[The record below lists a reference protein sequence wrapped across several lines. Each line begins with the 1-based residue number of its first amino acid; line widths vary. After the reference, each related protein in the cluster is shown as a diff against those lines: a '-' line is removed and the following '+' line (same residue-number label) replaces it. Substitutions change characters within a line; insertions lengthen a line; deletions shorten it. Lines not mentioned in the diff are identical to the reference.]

1 MVFLHERIPNM
12 RSASISD
19 SNGDQLDLSQLFQ
32 SAGNLVESFGNI
44 GLSFRTLP
52 YEEVFTR
59 TLRQWNQTLSMQ
71 SEQGREQLI
80 SLRLPLG
87 ARQSS
92 QPQTR
97 RERQRRE
104 IAGFLFHRGSDP
116 CNHFVGEFLS
126 TCIHEP
132 HVARSNNGV
141 QQNCGACSGQRRG

>member
-1 MVFLHERIPNM
+1 M

-71 SEQGREQLI
+71 SEQGRATTHILEATI
-80 SLRLPLG
+80 GRTPVE
-87 ARQSS
+87 
-92 QPQTR
+92 PTTNQTGKAAAGDR
-97 RERQRRE
+97 R
-104 IAGFLFHRGSDP
+104 FLFHRGSDP

-141 QQNCGACSGQRRG
+141 QQNCGACSGQRRGLN